1 MNSFPAY
8 SVVIPA
14 YNAAKTIEKTIDSV
28 LAQTVKPEAVIV
40 VDDGSVDET
49 CKVLERYGDQI
60 RVISQVNAGPAAA
73 RNRGIRSS
81 TSPWVALVDSDDSW
95 LPGKM
100 EHQLQRCADDVG
112 IINCLEYEIGSEFEG
127 NELTF
132 GDLWNR
138 NFIGTSTV
146 VLSRRAFDEVG
157 GFLEGREM
165 IGAED
170 YNLWLRI
177 VGSGFRIE
185 TIRDEL
191 VCYTPADGNLS
202 SNYARVIQAELL
214 NVEILGK
221 QFGLPA
227 EMVHRRRNDLLEEYA
242 PALFWKRNLPLA
254 RRYYGQLLRHRPS
267 LKAFGYWLATFL
279 PGALLNV
286 RRPVT
291 T

>member
-146 VLSRRAFDEVG
+146 AVAKWATPRQPRTASPWCGRR
-157 GFLEGREM
+157 
-165 IGAED
+165 
-170 YNLWLRI
+170 
-177 VGSGFRIE
+177 
-185 TIRDEL
+185 TIRGFTALPWEESQR
-191 VCYTPADGNLS
+191 LS
-202 SNYARVIQAELL
+202 GTS
-214 NVEILGK
+214 
-221 QFGLPA
+221 LPRCTSC
-227 EMVHRRRNDLLEEYA
+227 MRTKSLDPTQSPFFVNF
-242 PALFWKRNLPLA
+242 ALI
-254 RRYYGQLLRHRPS
+254 
-267 LKAFGYWLATFL
+267 T
-279 PGALLNV
+279 
-286 RRPVT
+286 
-291 T
+291 